1 MKKINLVLT
10 TFFMALSF
18 VVPTQANNTV
28 LVETKSTAKVT
39 KLIGSA
45 EISEKNKWFPLKKD
59 SAINMYHRIRT
70 LDKSRLEMVFSD
82 GSKLRLSEKSSI
94 MLTTLKTKN
103 NSIFSLDYGRIWA
116 NIKNKGM
123 GRVAV
128 KSNTAVLAVM
138 GTVFDVQSDSQKT
151 EMSVMEGSV
160 GVQAIQKEA
169 EKIDESISKL
179 KLNVD
184 DVRLEKKEIEP
195 KKPNVI
201 EKPQKITKPFEVKK
215 PVYVVPGPYKV
226 TLDKWLEIVEN
237 QKIIVDINGNA
248 IVSTMENDKLK
259 EDDWVS
265 WNKKLDVVGN

>member
-1 MKKINLVLT
+1 
-10 TFFMALSF
+10 
-18 VVPTQANNTV
+18 
-28 LVETKSTAKVT
+28 
-39 KLIGSA
+39 
-45 EISEKNKWFPLKKD
+45 
-59 SAINMYHRIRT
+59 
-70 LDKSRLEMVFSD
+70 
-82 GSKLRLSEKSSI
+82 
-94 MLTTLKTKN
+94 
-103 NSIFSLDYGRIWA
+103 
-116 NIKNKGM
+116 M

-201 EKPQKITKPFEVKK
+201 EKPQKISKPFEVKK

-248 IVSTMENDKLK
+248 IVSSMENDKLK